1 MDFGDQTVIVTGA
14 SGNLGSAVVRAFA
27 RRDANIVLVDRR
39 TARLVEHYGP
49 ETKRTLYVAADLTRR
64 TDTDAVAQEAKA
76 RFKRIDV
83 LCNIAGSFVMGDA
96 VHTTSDETWD
106 SMFDTN
112 VRSVRNMVGA
122 VVPSML
128 DAGGGRIVNVGA
140 LSAHRGVAN
149 MGAYTAA
156 KSVVL
161 RLTEAMAAELGAHNI
176 NVNCVLPSTL
186 DTPQNRAAMP
196 NADPARFVAPDDVAN
211 VIVFLAS
218 VDAKAIH
225 GAAVPVT
232 AGS

>member
-64 TDTDAVAQEAKA
+64 TDTDAVAEEAKA

-83 LCNIAGSFVMGDA
+83 LCNIAGSFTMGDA
-96 VHTTSDETWD
+96 VHTTSDQTWD

>member
-1 MDFGDQTVIVTGA
+1 MDFSDQTVIVTGA
-14 SGNLGSAVVRAFA
+14 SGNLGRAVFRAFA
-27 RRDANIVLVDRR
+27 ERDANVVLVDRR
-39 TARLVEHYGP
+39 TERLVEHYGP

-64 TDTDAVAQEAKA
+64 SDTDGVARQTST
-76 RFKRIDV
+76 RFGRVDV
-83 LCNIAGSFVMGDA
+83 LCNIAGGFTMGDA
-96 VHTTSDETWD
+96 VHVTSDDTWD
-106 SMFDTN
+106 SMFDAN
-112 VRSVRNMVGA
+112 VRSVRNMVAA
-122 VVPSML
+122 VVPLML

-161 RLTEAMAAELGAHNI
+161 RLTEAMAAELGERNI

-196 NADPARFVAPDDVAN
+196 KTDPARFVAPADVAN

-218 VDAKAIH
+218 AAARAIH

-232 AGS
+232 ASG

>member
-1 MDFGDQTVIVTGA
+1 
-14 SGNLGSAVVRAFA
+14 
-27 RRDANIVLVDRR
+27 
-39 TARLVEHYGP
+39 
-49 ETKRTLYVAADLTRR
+49 VA
-64 TDTDAVAQEAKA
+64 
-76 RFKRIDV
+76 
-83 LCNIAGSFVMGDA
+83 
-96 VHTTSDETWD
+96 
-106 SMFDTN
+106 
-112 VRSVRNMVGA
+112 A
-122 VVPSML
+122 VVPLML

-161 RLTEAMAAELGAHNI
+161 RLTEAMDAELGERNI

-196 NADPARFVAPDDVAN
+196 KTDPARFVAPADVAN

-218 VDAKAIH
+218 AAARAIH

-232 AGS
+232 ASG

>member
-14 SGNLGSAVVRAFA
+14 SGNLGRAVFRAFA
-27 RRDANIVLVDRR
+27 ERDANVVLVDRR
-39 TARLVEHYGP
+39 TERLVEHYGS

-64 TDTDAVAQEAKA
+64 SDTDAVARHA
-76 RFKRIDV
+76 RTRFGRVDV
-83 LCNIAGSFVMGDA
+83 LCNIAGGFTMGDA

-112 VRSVRNMVGA
+112 VRSVRNMVAA
-122 VVPSML
+122 VVPLML

-140 LSAHRGVAN
+140 LSAQRGGAN

-161 RLTEAMAAELGAHNI
+161 RLTEAMAAELGERNI

-196 NADPARFVAPDDVAN
+196 NTDPVRFVAPADVAN

-218 VDAKAIH
+218 AAARAMN

-232 AGS
+232 ASG